1 MVGLLFSATVIA
13 FCLIVI
19 SVVISM
25 ITVLAMRLVQYAGV
39 FP

>member
-1 MVGLLFSATVIA
+1 MVSFLVSATVIA
-13 FCLIVI
+13 FRLIVI

-25 ITVLAMRLVQYAGV
+25 ITVMVMWLVQYAGV